1 MGAYAMLLYNFLQ
14 LTLMAIGFAAGSYA
28 WEFGFAQNAAYRPH
42 WWIGGL
48 MGLSIGWAIIALMTR
63 KFRKASATPAEKPP
77 VPVAPA
83 PKPVAAKPAAPK
95 PPARSEA
102 ITLLAA
108 LQREA
113 RFVDFI
119 QESLAGYSDAQI
131 GAAARDV
138 HRDCAAVIAR
148 MFALRP
154 AAADEEGKEVEIP
167 AGFDAGRWRLTGNV
181 TGEPPF
187 RGQLVHPGWEATL
200 CELPTWSGTASAAR
214 IVAPAEVELK

>member
-1 MGAYAMLLYNFLQ
+1 MRSDVP
-14 LTLMAIGFAAGSYA
+14 AA
-28 WEFGFAQNAAYRPH
+28 
-42 WWIGGL
+42 
-48 MGLSIGWAIIALMTR
+48 
-63 KFRKASATPAEKPP
+63 PAETPQVKPP
-77 VPVAPA
+77 PP
-83 PKPVAAKPAAPK
+83 PKPAAAK

-138 HRDCAAVIAR
+138 HRDCGAVLKR

-154 AAADEEGKEVEIP
+154 AVTEEEGKDVEVP

-181 TGEPPF
+181 TGQPPF
-187 RGQLVHPGWEATL
+187 HGRLVHPGWEATA
-200 CELPTWSGTASAAR
+200 CELPTWSGSAAAAR

>member
-1 MGAYAMLLYNFLQ
+1 MWLYNLVQLFLM
-14 LTLMAIGFAAGSYA
+14 LVGFGVGSFA
-28 WEFGFAQNAAYRPH
+28 WISVNADGHPNRPY

-48 MGLSIGWAIIALMTR
+48 IGLGIGWVVCALMAKSGR
-63 KFRKASATPAEKPP
+63 APS
-77 VPVAPA
+77 PA
-83 PKPVAAKPAAPK
+83 PTPEPKEVSPAPQPKKPAAPK

-102 ITLLAA
+102 ITLLAT

-131 GAAARDV
+131 GAAVRDV
-138 HRDCAAVIAR
+138 HRDCAAVLQR
-148 MFALRP
+148 MFALQP
-154 AAADEEGKEVEIP
+154 AVPEEEGKEVEIP

-187 RGQLVHPGWEATL
+187 HGQLVHPGWEATI
-200 CELPTWSGTASAAR
+200 CELPTWSGNAAAVR
-214 IVAPAEVELK
+214 IVAPAEVELR

>member
-1 MGAYAMLLYNFLQ
+1 MCFCEHIDLISVLVGLG
-14 LTLMAIGFAAGSYA
+14 IGF
-28 WEFGFAQNAAYRPH
+28 
-42 WWIGGL
+42 L
-48 MGLSIGWAIIALMTR
+48 MGWAIARCLSRGSCKVT
-63 KFRKASATPAEKPP
+63 ATPPESQPKQPP
-77 VPVAPA
+77 TP
-83 PKPVAAKPAAPK
+83 KPAAPK
-95 PPARSEA
+95 PPVRSEA

-138 HRDCAAVIAR
+138 HRDCGAVLQR
-148 MFALRP
+148 MFALR
-154 AAADEEGKEVEIP
+154 AAVTEEEGKEVEIP

-187 RGQLVHPGWEATL
+187 HGRLVHPGWEATT
-200 CELPTWSGTASAAR
+200 CELPTWSGNAAAAR

>member
-1 MGAYAMLLYNFLQ
+1 MWLHSLVQFI
-14 LTLMAIGFAAGSYA
+14 LMSAGFAIGSFSWASAVA
-28 WEFGFAQNAAYRPH
+28 DNDPNRPN

-48 MGLSIGWAIIALMTR
+48 IGLAIGWAIVAVLTR
-63 KFRKASATPAEKPP
+63 RFRKVTATPAVQP
-77 VPVAPA
+77 VVPAPA
-83 PKPVAAKPAAPK
+83 PKPVAAKPTAPK

-138 HRDCAAVIAR
+138 HRDCGTVLER

-154 AAADEEGKEVEIP
+154 AVTEEEGKEVDVP

-181 TGEPPF
+181 TGQPPF
-187 RGQLVHPGWEATL
+187 HGRLVHPGWEATV
-200 CELPTWSGTASAAR
+200 CELPTWSGSAAAAR
-214 IVAPAEVELK
+214 IVAPAEVELQ